1 MYHFEFSCGASP
13 DLATVKEA
21 PLESYVGLP
30 CGVKE
35 SEAPEAKS
43 IATALPSAVFGE
55 QLPET
60 FLAGLSGHMVC
71 ALQLTAG

>member
-30 CGVKE
+30 WGVKE

-60 FLAGLSGHMVC
+60 LLARFSGNIVRD
-71 ALQLTAG
+71 LQLTTG